1 MSNSAA
7 APVIAG
13 LAVGIAFVVAF
24 SWGVSLNMHLPTSRL
39 QGYDAKSAVAV
50 EMTRNLNEV
59 KEFLSNYPTAN
70 TTVYPIQ
77 RCNDE
82 SCSSRPWIPSIVEYW
97 YREREDGGKYTDL
110 RIVINYEERKALL
123 FELRCLTEGSENDF
137 VKVHGTNLGG
147 ITEFLRNSHCPK

>member
-1 MSNSAA
+1 VGNNAA

-24 SWGVSLNMHLPTSRL
+24 SWGVSLNMHVPTSRI
-39 QGYDAKSAVAV
+39 QGYDAKSAV

-82 SCSSRPWIPSIVEYW
+82 SCSSRSWIPSIVEYW

-110 RIVINYEERKALL
+110 RIVINFEEGKVLL
-123 FELRCLTEGSENDF
+123 FELRCLTEGSENDY
-137 VKVHGTNLGG
+137 VKVHGTSLEG
-147 ITEFLRNSHCPK
+147 ITEFLQNSKCPK